1 MRRTMTVS
9 AGAVVAFAGLANA
22 QYQTN
27 LGDLFVTTTE
37 NQVDMNGANIPA
49 GTYTS
54 FTVTVDWVAGSG
66 NPWSTETR
74 LSFTDSFD
82 LTTAVFHLAPIAPT
96 DGAMSSGDPAFLTW
110 NGFMAPAFRT
120 VEVGFTDGTPYEGG
134 DPLIFNARQT
144 FGTSDASWNNVSVTL
159 GFDSPP
165 PPPGIFSESWH
176 QGHTGTGNFWVR
188 TNAMAGTLQTN
199 GPVEYE
205 TVEFTVSESG
215 SYDLAQLS
223 PDHDGYLHI
232 YEGSFDPNDQF
243 TNLIAAND
251 DGPLLG
257 IRSSVVTDV
266 FMSTG
271 TTYIAVVSAW
281 SAGSGSGPFTL
292 NALGP
297 GEPSLV
303 GGPTC
308 PPDLNGDGVVD
319 ADDFFLF
326 LQLFA
331 AGDLR
336 ADFNNDGVIDA
347 DDFFEFLNAF
357 AAGC

>member
-1 MRRTMTVS
+1 MRRNITVS
-9 AGAVVAFAGLANA
+9 ASAVVALAGLANA
-22 QYQTN
+22 QYQAN

-37 NQVDMNGANIPA
+37 AQVDMNGANIPA

-54 FTVTVDWVAGSG
+54 FQITADWVAGGG
-66 NPWSTETR
+66 NPWSTEARASLTN
-74 LSFTDSFD
+74 SFD
-82 LTTAVFHLAPIAPT
+82 VTTALFHMGPIAPT
-96 DGAMSSGDPAFLTW
+96 DGALFSGNPTFLTW
-110 NGFMAPAFRT
+110 TGFMVPAFRT
-120 VEVGFTDGTPYEGG
+120 VEVGFTTATPYEGG
-134 DPLIFNARQT
+134 DPLIFNALQT
-144 FGTSDASWNNVSVTL
+144 FGTSDATWNNVSVSL
-159 GFDSPP
+159 GFDTPP

-188 TNAMAGTLQTN
+188 TEAMSGMLQTN

-205 TVEFTVSESG
+205 TVEFTVSETG
-215 SYDLAQLS
+215 SYNLAQLS
-223 PDHDGYLHI
+223 PEHDGYLHI

-257 IRSSVVTDV
+257 IRSSVVNDV
-266 FMSTG
+266 FMSAG

-281 SAGSGSGPFTL
+281 SAASGNGPFTL

-319 ADDFFLF
+319 ADD
-326 LQLFA
+326 
-331 AGDLR
+331 
-336 ADFNNDGVIDA
+336 
-347 DDFFEFLNAF
+347 
-357 AAGC
+357 